1 MAQYKYYY
9 FTDSATTT
17 TVKLPPRL
25 EQSLR
30 RQSAVEGRS
39 ISELMRDALTAYLA
53 SVPQAPP
60 SAWLLGADLF
70 GRHTG
75 PADLAAT
82 RHARAAQA

>member
-1 MAQYKYYY
+1 M
-9 FTDSATTT
+9 TT
-17 TVKLPPRL
+17 TVKLPPSL

-60 SAWLLGADLF
+60 SAWSLGADLF
-70 GRHTG
+70 GRHAG
-75 PADLAAT
+75 PTDLAAT
-82 RHARAAQA
+82 RHAQAAEAWDEKHTRRAAR